1 MLTASIADALG
12 HLRLPEGRGW
22 VSAHYVGQ
30 LPTTWAIKLAGGSRP
45 HQLSDLN
52 EPSAFCTRLKTR
64 LK

>member
-1 MLTASIADALG
+1 MRVSKSNLFV
-12 HLRLPEGRGW
+12 PEFVAKSRF
-22 VSAHYVGQ
+22 VG
-30 LPTTWAIKLAGGSRP
+30 WAIKLAGGSRP